1 VKKIVAEGRERFL
14 REIAEQLPVD
24 RIEELHLFSSI
35 RQGGNES
42 AIAVVALRP
51 EKEEEGS
58 DARRTVFRAR
68 YRLAL
73 KGTERGKWEMDIIE
87 EADAPTVTVDE
98 VVRGVLERAGDAEDP
113 ERLSAAD
120 LRAIVADEPWSS
132 TTER

>member
-1 VKKIVAEGRERFL
+1 MKKIAPEGRERFL

-24 RIEELHLFSSI
+24 RVEELHLFAAI

-51 EKEEEGS
+51 EVEQEGS
-58 DARRTVFRAR
+58 AMRRTVYRAR

-73 KGTERGKWEMDIIE
+73 KGPERGKWEMDITE

-98 VVRGVLERAGDAEDP
+98 VVRGVMERAGDAEEP
-113 ERLSAAD
+113 ERLSAAE
-120 LRAIVADEPWSS
+120 LRAAKADEPWSS
-132 TTER
+132 ATG

>member
-1 VKKIVAEGRERFL
+1 MRKIVAEGRERFL
-14 REIAEQLPVD
+14 REIADQLPVD

-51 EKEEEGS
+51 EVEAEGS

-73 KGTERGKWEMDIIE
+73 NGQERG
-87 EADAPTVTVDE
+87 
-98 VVRGVLERAGDAEDP
+98 
-113 ERLSAAD
+113 
-120 LRAIVADEPWSS
+120 
-132 TTER
+132 